1 LGPAGE
7 KAFATLAESIVSA
20 EVPMKTANA
29 TLTELWTTLKNTARW
44 QLSSSLLKGFVGSV
58 QSAYGYAQD
67 LNESLNNIRI
77 VTG

>member
-1 LGPAGE
+1 MIRFR
-7 KAFATLAESIVSA
+7 KAVLIIH
-20 EVPMKTANA
+20 
-29 TLTELWTTLKNTARW
+29 
-44 QLSSSLLKGFVGSV
+44 GFTGAL

>member
-1 LGPAGE
+1 MHGLIGG
-7 KAFATLAESIVSA
+7 I
-20 EVPMKTANA
+20 
-29 TLTELWTTLKNTARW
+29 
-44 QLSSSLLKGFVGSV
+44 